1 MPIGRVYVRPHPHA
15 HRVLRIF
22 CHADRSPQGEL
33 ALRYVDAI
41 RDNGR
46 AFSYVLVSLVMADL
60 QAPIDPTTNKPQPKL
75 PGWHHHAGRFLVDLK
90 APWTNVVIAPRVG
103 PRQDWGSLYTLRVPN
118 VLIAGDADPHPMAAR
133 YDRVAI
139 LDEEALPVWARVV
152 DVERLRVV
160 PPSNARA
167 LAELLTP

>member
-1 MPIGRVYVRPHPHA
+1 M
-15 HRVLRIF
+15 LRIF
-22 CHADRSPQGEL
+22 CHADRSPHGEL
-33 ALRYVDAI
+33 ALSYVNAI

-60 QAPIDPTTNKPQPKL
+60 QPPVDPATNKPQPKL
-75 PGWHHHAGRFLVDLK
+75 PGWHHHADKFRVDLK

-103 PRQDWGSLYTLRVPN
+103 PRQDWGSLHTIKVPN
-118 VLIAGDADPHPMAAR
+118 VLFAGDADPHPMAAK

-139 LDEEALPVWARVV
+139 LDEEMLPDWARVV

-160 PPSNARA
+160 RPSDARA
-167 LAELLTP
+167 LAELLAP